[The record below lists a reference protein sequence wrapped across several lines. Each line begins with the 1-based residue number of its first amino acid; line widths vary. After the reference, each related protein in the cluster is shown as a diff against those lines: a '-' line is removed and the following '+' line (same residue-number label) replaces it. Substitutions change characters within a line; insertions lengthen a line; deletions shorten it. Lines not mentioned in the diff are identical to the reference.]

1 MTSHRP
7 RAGLARDS
15 PRMGGNAVPHGA
27 RRKDAMRRT
36 LAEHQRAVEQV
47 LSDAWALVTR
57 NPAVEL
63 LPVGETQGRVLA
75 ADLVAPLDLPPFAN
89 SQMDGY
95 AIHVSDAVGDQSNA
109 VDLPKSTTYVVA
121 ETIAAGAV
129 PARLEASTAA
139 AIMTGAMMP
148 AGANAVVPIERAV
161 PAHFA
166 VAGESVTLPS
176 TPAGSYVRLQGSD
189 IESGSSVIAAGTLL
203 NPAHLGLAAALG
215 LTELPVRR
223 RLKALLI
230 STGDEVLAP
239 GDPAAADGLPLGK
252 IFDANQAMLKAALE
266 QAQVEVS
273 RPERVS
279 DDPATLWQLM
289 DTSTRRSHDDG
300 EGTGTDDGED
310 TGTGAGDGTGGSA
323 YDLLI
328 TVGGISAGAF
338 EVVKQAV
345 DLAGSRASVD
355 FLSVAMQ
362 PGGPQ
367 GLGTVNGVPF
377 IGFPGNPVSS
387 FVSFE
392 IFLRPALSALVGAPA
407 PRQRVVAVLETAMS
421 SPAGKHQLRRGI
433 YSGPEFESAPS
444 VREVGGESSHLL
456 GALANAN
463 ALIHLPAGVTELQ
476 AGAKV
481 EVWLL

>member
-1 MTSHRP
+1 
-7 RAGLARDS
+7 
-15 PRMGGNAVPHGA
+15 MGGKAVPHGA
-27 RRKDAMRRT
+27 RRKEAMRRT
-36 LAEHQRAVEQV
+36 LAEHQQAVEQ
-47 LSDAWALVTR
+47 LLKEAWEHLPQSLLAGGTHVGSGPLAGGGAAD
-57 NPAVEL
+57 NSAIEL
-63 LPVGETQGRVLA
+63 LPVSESRGRVLA
-75 ADLVAPLDLPPFAN
+75 SDLVAPLDLPPFPN

-95 AIHVSDAVGDQSNA
+95 AIHVSEAIEDQPNTVDADQ
-109 VDLPKSTTYVVA
+109 STTYVVA

-129 PARLEASTAA
+129 PARLEAGTAA
-139 AIMTGAMMP
+139 PIMTGAMMP

-161 PAHFA
+161 PAQFGA
-166 VAGESVTLPS
+166 PGDTVMLLLTAAGTF
-176 TPAGSYVRLQGSD
+176 VRPQGSD
-189 IESGSSVIAAGTLL
+189 IEAGSTVIAAGTLL
-203 NPAHLGLAAALG
+203 NPAHLGVASALG

-223 RLKALLI
+223 RLRALLI

-266 QAQVEVS
+266 QAEIEVF

-279 DDPATLWQLM
+279 DDPAKLWQLM
-289 DTSTRRSHDDG
+289 DASTRPKEADG
-300 EGTGTDDGED
+300 VAEL
-310 TGTGAGDGTGGSA
+310 A
-323 YDLLI
+323 YDLVI

-338 EVVKQAV
+338 EVVRQAI
-345 DLAGSRASVD
+345 DLAGSNAAVD

-387 FVSFE
+387 FVSLE
-392 IFLRPALSALVGAPA
+392 MFLRPALSALVGVPA
-407 PRQRVVAVLETAMS
+407 PRQRVVAALETAMS
-421 SPAGKHQLRRGI
+421 SPAGKHQIRRGI
-433 YSGPEFESAPS
+433 YSGPEFETAPS

-456 GALANAN
+456 GSLANAN
-463 ALIHLPAGVTELQ
+463 ALIHIPAGVPELQ
-476 AGAKV
+476 AGSKV

>member
-1 MTSHRP
+1 
-7 RAGLARDS
+7 
-15 PRMGGNAVPHGA
+15 
-27 RRKDAMRRT
+27 MRRT
-36 LAEHQRAVEQV
+36 LAEHQRAVEQ
-47 LSDAWALVTR
+47 LLREAWALLPQSVLAGGSLRGDGATQ
-57 NPAVEL
+57 NPAMEL
-63 LPVGETQGRVLA
+63 LPVGESRGRVLA
-75 ADLVAPLDLPPFAN
+75 SDLVAPLDLPPFPN

-95 AIHVSDAVGDQSNA
+95 AIQVTDAVDDQPNT
-109 VDLPKSTTYVVA
+109 VDLGKSTTYLVA

-129 PARLEASTAA
+129 PARLDAGAA
-139 AIMTGAMMP
+139 APIMTGAMMP

-161 PAHFA
+161 PAQFA
-166 VAGESVTLPS
+166 APGENVALPP
-176 TPAGSYVRLQGSD
+176 TVAGSYVRLQGSD
-189 IESGSSVIAAGTLL
+189 IESGSTVITAGRLL
-203 NPAHLGLAAALG
+203 NPAHVGLAAALG

-266 QAQVEVS
+266 QAQVEVF

-279 DDPATLWQLM
+279 DDPAKLWQLM
-289 DTSTRRSHDDG
+289 DASTLPNEDDG
-300 EGTGTDDGED
+300 V
-310 TGTGAGDGTGGSA
+310 AVPA

-338 EVVKQAV
+338 EVVRQAI
-345 DLAGSRASVD
+345 DLAGSNAAVD

-387 FVSFE
+387 FVSLE
-392 IFLRPALSALVGAPA
+392 MFLRPALSAIVGAPA
-407 PRQRVVAVLETAMS
+407 PRQRVVAALETAMS

-433 YSGPEFESAPS
+433 YSGPEFESSPS

-463 ALIHLPAGVTELQ
+463 ALIHIPAGVTELQ